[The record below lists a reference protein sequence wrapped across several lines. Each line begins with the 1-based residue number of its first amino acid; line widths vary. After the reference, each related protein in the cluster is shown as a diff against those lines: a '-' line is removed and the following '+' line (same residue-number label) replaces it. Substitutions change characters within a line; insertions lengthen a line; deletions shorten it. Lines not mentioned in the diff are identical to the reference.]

1 MRVVQ
6 LVSTLSFGDA
16 VSNDAIALKKLL
28 AQMGFTTGI
37 YAEIIDRRLPRG
49 IAQLLPEMPE
59 LSRGDV
65 LIYHLSIGSELNYKM
80 DQFHCRKMMIFH
92 NVTPPAFLAPYSRI
106 SEELCLQ
113 GLAGVL
119 NLNRT
124 FDECLA
130 VSEFNRQNLLTA
142 GYTCPIEVRPILIP
156 FEDYDREPDAATV
169 EKYSDGWTNILFVG
183 RVAPNKKHEDIIRA
197 FACYKKTVNPKSRLI
212 LAGSSGGMEL
222 YKKRLEDYIA
232 ALGVEDVVFP
242 GHITFEQILAFY
254 RTAHVFL
261 CMSEHEGFCVPLVE
275 AMYFNVPIVAY
286 ASCAVPDTLGG
297 SGILLQDKD
306 PVFTAAVIDRL
317 VTDEALRASV
327 LEKQRRRLAD
337 FSYEKVSSL
346 FQKQFTAFLKK
357 ENKPAAPHQ

>member
-6 LVSTLSFGDA
+6 LLSTLSFGDA

-28 AQMGFTTGI
+28 SQMGFSTGI
-37 YAEIIDRRLPRG
+37 YAENVDRRLPRG
-49 IAQLLPEMPE
+49 TGQRVEEMPP
-59 LSRGDV
+59 LSHGDV
-65 LIYHLSIGSELNYKM
+65 LIYHLSIGTELNYHM
-80 DQFHCRKMMIFH
+80 DQYHCRKLMIYH

-106 SEELCLQ
+106 SERLCLE
-113 GLAGVL
+113 GLEGML
-119 NLNRT
+119 HLRDT

-130 VSEFNRQNLLTA
+130 VSDFNRRSLLHA

-156 FEDYDREPDAATV
+156 FEDYEREPDKETV
-169 EKYSDGWTNILFVG
+169 ERYSDGWTNILFVG
-183 RVAPNKKHEDIIRA
+183 RVVPNKKHEDIIRA

-212 LAGSSGGMEL
+212 LAGSSSGMEL

-242 GHITFEQILAFY
+242 GHSTFEQILAFY

-286 ASCAVPDTLGG
+286 AACAVPDTLGG

-306 PVFTAAVIDRL
+306 PVLTAAAIDRL
-317 VTDEALRASV
+317 VTNEALRASV
-327 LEKQRRRLAD
+327 LEKQRRQLEH
-337 FSYEKVSSL
+337 FSYETVSAL
-346 FQKQFTAFLKK
+346 FQKQFETFLKR
-357 ENKPAAPHQ
+357 EN